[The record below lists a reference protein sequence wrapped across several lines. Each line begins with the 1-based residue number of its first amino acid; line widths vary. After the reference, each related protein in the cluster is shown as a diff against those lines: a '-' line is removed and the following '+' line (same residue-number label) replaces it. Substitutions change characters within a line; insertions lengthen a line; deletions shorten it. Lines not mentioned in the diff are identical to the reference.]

1 MTVALEVR
9 GLSKRYVLGGARE
22 ARPDTLR
29 DALRSAA
36 RHARPQPSEEFWA
49 LRDVAFDVQQ
59 GDRLGILG
67 RNGAGKST
75 LLKVLSRIVEPSA
88 GRVRMRGRLAS
99 LLEVGTG
106 FHPELTGRENIY
118 LNGALL
124 GMRRHEIRARFDE
137 IVAFSEVERF
147 LDTPVKRYSS
157 GMYVRLAF
165 SVAAHLEPE
174 ILVVDEVLAVGDQD
188 FQKKCLGKM
197 QEVGREGRT
206 VIFVSHN
213 LAAVTQLCTTGLL
226 LEGGRVADAGP
237 VTQVVAT
244 YLSRSARA
252 PASATLRDHP
262 GRSGS
267 GGARF
272 TSARLLDA
280 SGQDTSALSVGDDL
294 TVELSVDVTRADFGN
309 PVQLSVLVRDSDGTP
324 LANLTDVDAGFALP
338 GGVAHHTVRVA
349 LRDLRFYPGT
359 YSLGLWAGSDYGDQ
373 TYDLVPDAL
382 GFDVLDG
389 GRLTS
394 RRLTR
399 QNGLVYLDAEWSRR
413 DAGS

>member
-1 MTVALEVR
+1 MTLALEVR
-9 GLSKRYVLGGARE
+9 ELSKRYVLGGPRE

-29 DALRSAA
+29 DSLRAA
-36 RHARPQPSEEFWA
+36 IRRAPAATNDPFWA
-49 LRDVAFDVQQ
+49 LRDVTFDVRQ

-67 RNGAGKST
+67 RNGSGKST

-88 GRVRMRGRLAS
+88 GRVRLRGRLAS

-124 GMRRHEIRARFDE
+124 GMRRHEIQRRFDE

-165 SVAAHLEPE
+165 SVAAHLEPD

-197 QEVGREGRT
+197 QEVGRDGRT

-213 LAAVTQLCTTGLL
+213 LAAVTQLCTSGLL
-226 LEGGRVADAGP
+226 LEGGRVTDAGP
-237 VTQVVAT
+237 VAQVVAT
-244 YLSRSARA
+244 YLSRSNRA
-252 PASATLRDHP
+252 PASAALHDHP

-267 GGARF
+267 GGVTFVA
-272 TSARLLDA
+272 ARLLNTG
-280 SGQDTSALSVGDDL
+280 GQETSALSVGDDL
-294 TVELSVDVTRADFGN
+294 TVELTVDVTREDFGN
-309 PVQLSVLVRDSDGTP
+309 PVQLSVLLRDLDGTP

-338 GGVAHHTVRVA
+338 GGVGRQTIRVT

-359 YSLGLWAGSDYGDQ
+359 YLLGLWAGSDYGDQ
-373 TYDLVPDAL
+373 TYDLVPDAV

-389 GRLTS
+389 GRFTS

-399 QNGLVYLDAEWSRR
+399 SNGLVYLDAEWMRR
-413 DAGS
+413 DSNS